1 MENILG
7 KWEYNTEYNCYCM
20 YGLVYTK
27 NPLAKKYQCLN
38 IFVPKSYI
46 NEDGTINENATCGNY
61 NCNTAPIIF
70 ENNSARFSNMEPEA
84 LGSDRNYAPLYL
96 KKGMVFISC
105 GVRGRET
112 KTEDGK
118 CIGKIPANLIDV
130 KTAIRFI
137 KHYKQY
143 IPGNTEQ
150 IISCGFSA
158 GGAMSS
164 LTGVSTDNAVFDTY
178 LEENGAYMD
187 ESDSVFACMVY
198 CPIIDLEHADMAFEW
213 QFKADT
219 NYKNRDYEEM
229 TMSPFETA
237 LSDNLYKR
245 FVKYFNSF
253 EFSKN
258 NQRLY
263 MNEDGRSG
271 PAYELFLKTIEDDIT
286 VYLKKHENPREYL
299 KDENKSWISWD
310 GKKAHIE
317 SIDDYVLNLR
327 RRKRTCP
334 SFDWID
340 YSGFENELF
349 GNSQYDRIH
358 FAPDIK
364 EALEDLKNEFPKEY
378 DRYHDEY
385 SIINEE
391 SHLFNPLYFLKEN
404 KSVTAKY
411 FRINVGSRDGETSHI
426 LSFMLYLMLLK
437 KGGID
442 VEYNIIWEQPHMEAD
457 YVEDLLDWIER
468 ITWIN

>member
-178 LEENGAYMD
+178 LEENG
-187 ESDSVFACMVY
+187 VY
-198 CPIIDLEHADMAFEW
+198 
-213 QFKADT
+213 
-219 NYKNRDYEEM
+219 Y
-229 TMSPFETA
+229 
-237 LSDNLYKR
+237 
-245 FVKYFNSF
+245 
-253 EFSKN
+253 SK
-258 NQRLY
+258 
-263 MNEDGRSG
+263 D
-271 PAYELFLKTIEDDIT
+271 LFLSNLDLFLLPCDIFIKKFEL
-286 VYLKKHENPREYL
+286 LKQKQGDNFVDKL
-299 KDENKSWISWD
+299 
-310 GKKAHIE
+310 G
-317 SIDDYVLNLR
+317 
-327 RRKRTCP
+327 
-334 SFDWID
+334 
-340 YSGFENELF
+340 
-349 GNSQYDRIH
+349 
-358 FAPDIK
+358 
-364 EALEDLKNEFPKEY
+364 
-378 DRYHDEY
+378 EY
-385 SIINEE
+385 SSLIE
-391 SHLFNPLYFLKEN
+391 
-404 KSVTAKY
+404 
-411 FRINVGSRDGETSHI
+411 
-426 LSFMLYLMLLK
+426 LM
-437 KGGID
+437 
-442 VEYNIIWEQPHMEAD
+442 Y
-457 YVEDLLDWIER
+457 ED
-468 ITWIN
+468 